1 MTKMGSTNLANKT
14 NLRPKKVI
22 VKLVAG
28 MLVFKGAAYNTMPTS
43 TLFMLNCCLFL
54 CHVHFVRGFSQ

>member
-1 MTKMGSTNLANKT
+1 MGSTNLADKT
-14 NLRPKKVI
+14 NLRLKKVI

-43 TLFMLNCCLFL
+43 TLFMLNCIVVYSCATTPL
-54 CHVHFVRGFSQ
+54 CQRF